1 MSAERKSYASLIAH
15 CAALL
20 LAVACRNHVYR
31 NVSTAMADDLTVMR
45 KAIGEYYSKH
55 HSYPHTLHELV
66 RDGELRR
73 LPVDPITRSSITWRP
88 TLQENVRTDD
98 FSSTAQSTAPPEI
111 VDVHSGATG
120 TDDNGRP
127 WSDY

>member
-1 MSAERKSYASLIAH
+1 MRAAVTQLRGEIATYYAK
-15 CAALL
+15 
-20 LAVACRNHVYR
+20 NH
-31 NVSTAMADDLTVMR
+31 
-45 KAIGEYYSKH
+45 H
-55 HSYPHTLHELV
+55 YPHSLDELPNV
-66 RDGELRR
+66 
-73 LPVDPITRSSITWRP
+73 PVDPITHSKNTWRP

-120 TDDNGRP
+120 TDPNGRA